1 MNVVFKV
8 YWNNPIEM
16 VAEAGTQQ
24 LTFEVPLGAIISN
37 PSSGGGTAS
46 YPSLTGNAAKVLTV
60 NATEDDVEWTTAV
73 TQVYVDQE
81 IVDLNAT
88 LSTSISSKA
97 DVNYVDTQDSLL
109 QDQIDL
115 KADAIATSQ
124 SLDTKAE
131 AIAVNQALALKADVS
146 YVDTQD
152 GLLQTQINTK
162 ADTTIV
168 NQVLT
173 LAQTNEMKIG
183 TKADQVDLET
193 AEQQVELNRLS
204 ILTKADITALAMLA
218 QLVDT
223 KADQAYVNQQITTL
237 VGSAPEALNTV
248 YELAAAI
255 QDNDGIIDTLNQSV
269 ANRVRFDVATQALTE
284 IQKQNARTNI
294 GAETLGTAATL
305 VAAIT
310 AASIGAA
317 TAAQGTKADTALQS
331 ADVAPV
337 ALSGLFNSL
346 VGQNKIFD
354 VVFGAY
360 ALGSNTAVVATD
372 TLGQIIGKL
381 QAQINN
387 VKPSATMM
395 PVNVQTGTA
404 YTLALADAGG
414 CVEMSN
420 AAANTLTIPPNST
433 VAYGIGTTILIRQ
446 MGAGQTTLVAGSGVM
461 IRNPHGTLKLF
472 KQYTSVALHK
482 RGTDEWCIEGNLAES

>member
-1 MNVVFKV
+1 MSNNFEITVIDGENVVEV
-8 YWNNPIEM
+8 NNNPVEI
-16 VAEAGTQQ
+16 
-24 LTFEVPLGAIISN
+24 
-37 PSSGGGTAS
+37 
-46 YPSLTGNAAKVLTV
+46 LTV
-60 NATEDDVEWTTAV
+60 GMQGPRGIQGIAGE
-73 TQVYVDQE
+73 VDPTIIE
-81 IVDLNAT
+81 N
-88 LSTSISSKA
+88 
-97 DVNYVDTQDSLL
+97 L
-109 QDQIDL
+109 QNQIT
-115 KADAIATSQ
+115 DAQ
-124 SLDTKAE
+124 
-131 AIAVNQALALKADVS
+131 
-146 YVDTQD
+146 
-152 GLLQTQINTK
+152 
-162 ADTTIV
+162 
-168 NQVLT
+168 T
-173 LAQTNEMKIG
+173 LAQTNDLKIG

-193 AEQQVELNRLS
+193 AEQQIELNRLA
-204 ILTKADITALAMLA
+204 ILTKADIAALAMLS

-255 QDNDGIIDTLNQSV
+255 QDNAGIIDTLNQSV

-331 ADVAPV
+331 GDVAPV

-387 VKPSATMM
+387 IAPPTWVSAASIGTVHPSL
-395 PVNVQTGTA
+395 TGMEFA
-404 YTLALADAGG
+404 KINGNLWVRGRYQ
-414 CVEMSN
+414 S
-420 AAANTLTIPPNST
+420 ANSVANGTILFTLTNAGYRIETPESGFSDLLIGQVQVNTNFIAAQYLDLLGMVNPNRYYFKLRTRGSFDQ
-433 VAYGIGTTILIRQ
+433 VASPSYAVIQPTPIG
-446 MGAGQTTLVAGSGVM
+446 
-461 IRNPHGTLKLF
+461 KLL
-472 KQYTSVALHK
+472 TP
-482 RGTDEWCIEGNLAES
+482 

>member
-1 MNVVFKV
+1 MSEVIKINTVTASVQIV
-8 YWNNPIEM
+8 TT
-16 VAEAGTQQ
+16 GTQGPAGPKGEQ
-24 LTFEVPLGAIISN
+24 GVQGVQGPIGEVDP
-37 PSSGGGTAS
+37 
-46 YPSLTGNAAKVLTV
+46 TV
-60 NATEDDVEWTTAV
+60 IENLQNQITDV
-73 TQVYVDQE
+73 Q
-81 IVDLNAT
+81 
-88 LSTSISSKA
+88 
-97 DVNYVDTQDSLL
+97 
-109 QDQIDL
+109 
-115 KADAIATSQ
+115 
-124 SLDTKAE
+124 
-131 AIAVNQALALKADVS
+131 
-146 YVDTQD
+146 
-152 GLLQTQINTK
+152 
-162 ADTTIV
+162 
-168 NQVLT
+168 T
-173 LAQTNEMKIG
+173 LAQTNDLKIG

-193 AEQQVELNRLS
+193 AEQQIELNRLA
-204 ILTKADITALAMLA
+204 ILTKADITAVAMLA

-223 KADQAYVNQQITTL
+223 KADQAYVNQQISNL

-248 YELAAAI
+248 YELATAI
-255 QDNDGIIDTLNQSV
+255 QDNAGVINTLNQSV

-387 VKPSATMM
+387 KAPPTWVSAVSIGSVMNQCLGMEFAKIDGNLWVRGRYQSATSISTNTIFFVLTDARYRIEA
-395 PVNVQTGTA
+395 PEAPSSDLIIGSVQ
-404 YTLALADAGG
+404 
-414 CVEMSN
+414 
-420 AAANTLTIPPNST
+420 ANTSFTSPQYMDVVASVNPDRYYFKLRARATFSAVASPNYAVIQPTPIGKLLTP
-433 VAYGIGTTILIRQ
+433 
-446 MGAGQTTLVAGSGVM
+446 
-461 IRNPHGTLKLF
+461 
-472 KQYTSVALHK
+472 
-482 RGTDEWCIEGNLAES
+482 

>member
-1 MNVVFKV
+1 MDNNSKV
-8 YWNNPIEM
+8 IIE
-16 VAEAGTQQ
+16 QNQ
-24 LTFEVPLGAIISN
+24 III
-37 PSSGGGTAS
+37 
-46 YPSLTGNAAKVLTV
+46 
-60 NATEDDVEWTTAV
+60 E
-73 TQVYVDQE
+73 
-81 IVDLNAT
+81 
-88 LSTSISSKA
+88 
-97 DVNYVDTQDSLL
+97 
-109 QDQIDL
+109 
-115 KADAIATSQ
+115 
-124 SLDTKAE
+124 
-131 AIAVNQALALKADVS
+131 
-146 YVDTQD
+146 
-152 GLLQTQINTK
+152 
-162 ADTTIV
+162 TIV
-168 NQVLT
+168 TPVEIITIGAQGPSGIQGPAGEVDPTVIENLQNQITGVQT

-193 AEQQVELNRLS
+193 AEQQIELNRLA

-223 KADQAYVNQQITTL
+223 KADQSYVNQQISNL
-237 VGSAPEALNTV
+237 VGSAPEALNTI
-248 YELAAAI
+248 YELATAI
-255 QDNDGIIDTLNQSV
+255 QDNAGVINTLNQSV

-387 VKPSATMM
+387 LSGGITWVDAASIGTTHPSF
-395 PVNVQTGTA
+395 VNVQFAKIGGLLWIRGYCNNTVIISAGT
-404 YTLALADAGG
+404 TLFSLTNPSYHLDIPNTFVMPSILGEITVFNIDVG
-414 CVEMSN
+414 TKLIQLKNVVNN
-420 AAANTLTIPPNST
+420 ANKFSLHNST
-433 VAYGIGTTILIRQ
+433 RFTANEYNQIQ
-446 MGAGQTTLVAGSGVM
+446 
-461 IRNPHGTLKLF
+461 P
-472 KQYTSVALHK
+472 VALG
-482 RGTDEWCIEGNLAES
+482 RLITP

>member
-1 MNVVFKV
+1 MSEVIKINTVTASVQIV
-8 YWNNPIEM
+8 TT
-16 VAEAGTQQ
+16 GTQGPAGPKGEQ
-24 LTFEVPLGAIISN
+24 GVQGPIGEVDP
-37 PSSGGGTAS
+37 
-46 YPSLTGNAAKVLTV
+46 TV
-60 NATEDDVEWTTAV
+60 IENLQNQITDV
-73 TQVYVDQE
+73 Q
-81 IVDLNAT
+81 
-88 LSTSISSKA
+88 
-97 DVNYVDTQDSLL
+97 
-109 QDQIDL
+109 
-115 KADAIATSQ
+115 
-124 SLDTKAE
+124 
-131 AIAVNQALALKADVS
+131 
-146 YVDTQD
+146 
-152 GLLQTQINTK
+152 
-162 ADTTIV
+162 
-168 NQVLT
+168 T
-173 LAQTNEMKIG
+173 LAQTNDLKIG

-193 AEQQVELNRLS
+193 AEQQIELNRLA
-204 ILTKADITALAMLA
+204 ILTKADIAALAMLA

-255 QDNDGIIDTLNQSV
+255 QDNAGIIDTLNQSV

-294 GAETLGTAATL
+294 GAESLGTAATL

-387 VKPSATMM
+387 IAPPTWVSAASIGTTHSSF
-395 PVNVQTGTA
+395 VNVQFAKINGLLWIRGYCNNFASMGVETTLFLLTNPSYHLDIPTA
-404 YTLALADAGG
+404 F
-414 CVEMSN
+414 V
-420 AAANTLTIPPNST
+420 IPSVLGEIKTFNLDGFT
-433 VAYGIGTTILIRQ
+433 KLIR
-446 MGAGQTTLVAGSGVM
+446 
-461 IRNPHGTLKLF
+461 LKNVVNNANKFSLHNTAILTANEYN
-472 KQYTSVALHK
+472 QIQPVALG
-482 RGTDEWCIEGNLAES
+482 RLLTP